1 MTTRSVRNGFNNMDK
16 FVNELHAL
24 LKINMEA
31 QKQFSYDGMMTRL
44 KAVINVAKKI
54 NDGFE
59 NVFHEFVA
67 SSIQQT
73 GKLMSTMYLKM
84 YEMLTESRNAHL
96 KEYIVGENEILNVK
110 KMALKIINPCRK
122 AMNILF
128 KLIEKFAETKMS
140 YQFCVINYQK
150 IRKNHFQLENNY

>member
-1 MTTRSVRNGFNNMDK
+1 MNAHFMATRSFRNGSNNMDK

-24 LKINMEA
+24 LKINMELH
-31 QKQFSYDGMMTRL
+31 SNVTYDGMTRRL
-44 KAVINVAKKI
+44 KSVFYVSKKI

-73 GKLMSTMYLKM
+73 GKLMSTMYFKM
-84 YEMLTESRNAHL
+84 YEMLTESKNAHL
-96 KEYIVGENEILNVK
+96 KEYIVGENEILNIK

-122 AMNILF
+122 SMNIVF
-128 KLIEKFAETKMS
+128 KLIQKF
-140 YQFCVINYQK
+140 V
-150 IRKNHFQLENNY
+150 ENQEM